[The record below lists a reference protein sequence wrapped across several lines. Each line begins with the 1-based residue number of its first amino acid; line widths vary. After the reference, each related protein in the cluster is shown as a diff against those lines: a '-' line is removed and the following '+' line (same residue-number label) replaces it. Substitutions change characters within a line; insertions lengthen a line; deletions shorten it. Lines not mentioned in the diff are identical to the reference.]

1 MAETDW
7 NNAHISANLSGILSR
22 KKQEFSSE
30 YYEEGIEK
38 NHMRFLEYEFRNVE

>member
-7 NNAHISANLSGILSR
+7 NNAHISANLSGILSK

-38 NHMRFLEYEFRNVE
+38 KPYEIVGIRIP